1 MELRRWMSRR
11 KLPVSHTSLDIS
23 AAVDSY
29 IYKYVQKTMRHMQ
42 QEGSLQSWIDVEQG
56 LAPSLDKDPP
66 ASGSHKSPPTLSV
79 SPSHDAVLAPFSRPV
94 PDDILLSICAA
105 LDGMKESVVYR
116 ETSDGDRIVQRT
128 LLSLQLVSKAGWRA
142 ATPFIWRTLKFKR
155 DEDYISFYDPI
166 TVYTRAFLRP
176 PDPHH
181 PRWVGA
187 KFDANE
193 EVFTPTYLDR
203 FSSLPAGL
211 AQSSSNQC
219 PRKWSTMR

>member
-1 MELRRWMSRR
+1 MSRR

-116 ETSDGDRIVQRT
+116 ETSDEDRIVNGHCSAYNSSVKPDGEQQPRSYGGLSNSRETRT
-128 LLSLQLVSKAGWRA
+128 TSPFTIRSLS
-142 ATPFIWRTLKFKR
+142 TLAL
-155 DEDYISFYDPI
+155 SFG
-166 TVYTRAFLRP
+166 RL
-176 PDPHH
+176 
-181 PRWVGA
+181 
-187 KFDANE
+187 
-193 EVFTPTYLDR
+193 TPTIPD
-203 FSSLPAGL
+203 G
-211 AQSSSNQC
+211 
-219 PRKWSTMR
+219 